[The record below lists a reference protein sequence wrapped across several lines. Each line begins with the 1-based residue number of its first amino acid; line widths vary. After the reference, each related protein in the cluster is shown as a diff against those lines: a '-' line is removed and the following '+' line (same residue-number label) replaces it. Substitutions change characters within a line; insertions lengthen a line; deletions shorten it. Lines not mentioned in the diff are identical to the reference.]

1 MWSDVKRVYSD
12 SAAFVIAL
20 PLVAAVPF
28 AAEMVQHVV
37 EVNAGMFD
45 SLAGA
50 EAAAND
56 PARNAAGIVKVLT
69 LFLMTYFVIRF
80 IGFGRDRRQGLT
92 VTRMSALLFGAVML
106 FSLAMM
112 AVQWIGGTLLGQWI
126 TDQGQ
131 LLAAGT
137 FSLFALMLLETYLAG
152 WKSAAALGNPAMT
165 VPVSARIM
173 HPRLFRS
180 FGFTIAMMMPLMI
193 VHYALNF
200 AAIGVPA
207 GAMWA
212 ILIVDSAVAAF
223 LGIVLAATIYR
234 IASRAAEDAG
244 VPLTGEAAAA

>member
-1 MWSDVKRVYSD
+1 MRSDVKRVYGD

-28 AAEMVQHVV
+28 AAELIQHVV
-37 EVNAGMFD
+37 EVNVGMFD
-45 SLAGA
+45 SYAAA
-50 EAAAND
+50 EAVADN
-56 PARNAAGIVKVLT
+56 PARNAVGVVKVLSF
-69 LFLMTYFVIRF
+69 FLITYFVIRF
-80 IGFGRDRRQGLT
+80 IGFGRDRRQAVT

-112 AVQWIGGTLLGQWI
+112 AVQQFGGSLLGRWV
-126 TDQGQ
+126 TEPGQ

-152 WKSAAALGNPAMT
+152 WKSAAALGNPGVT
-165 VPVSARIM
+165 VPVSARAM

-223 LGIVLAATIYR
+223 LGIVLAVTIYR
-234 IASRAAEDAG
+234 VANRAADSAG
-244 VPLTGEAAAA
+244 ISLTGEAAA